1 MYSEEMTRVVLVPT
15 WDESGKYYMGRTKV
29 GIDELSVNASDYSN
43 KVASNEKSIMDNN
56 LIINKIQTAGDNSA
70 ARSEADS
77 LISQI
82 DSSIESFTKEAIAA

>member
-1 MYSEEMTRVVLVPT
+1 MYSEEMTGVVLVPT

-56 LIINKIQTAGDNSA
+56 LIINKIKNAVDNSA
-70 ARSEADS
+70 ARSEEDS
-77 LISQI
+77 LISKNDI
-82 DSSIESFTKEAIAA
+82 SNE